1 MTIPELLA
9 PAGEPKAFYAALAG
23 GADAIYCALGHD
35 FNARRM
41 ADNFTPETFE
51 RACRDAHLAG
61 ARVYV
66 TINIVIQDDEMER
79 ALATVVQAWG
89 LGADAF
95 IIQDWGLF
103 DEIRRR
109 WPEVECHISTQANI
123 HDARGVRWCGEHGA
137 ERVTLSRELSL
148 PEIAA
153 ISREGVD
160 LECFGHGAICFC
172 YSGICLMSYFFGG
185 RSA

>member
-1 MTIPELLA
+1 MEDKRIIPELLA

-23 GADAIYCALGHD
+23 GADAIYCALGND

-95 IIQDWGLF
+95 IKRLPNGYDTPISDNGGNTLYQIKTEKQASHFVLA
-103 DEIRRR
+103 DEAL
-109 WPEVECHISTQANI
+109 VSGNSYTVAVNGT
-123 HDARGVRWCGEHGA
+123 DKAT
-137 ERVTLSRELSL
+137 VT
-148 PEIAA
+148 AQ
-153 ISREGVD
+153 
-160 LECFGHGAICFC
+160 
-172 YSGICLMSYFFGG
+172 
-185 RSA
+185 